1 MVASISHIPQKLK
14 VYVQYLNYV
23 MYLIQILC
31 FISVPLKSRQIN
43 INQTI
48 PEKGKN

>member
-1 MVASISHIPQKLK
+1 MRLANQDWDLYLMEGITSVKRLK
-14 VYVQYLNYV
+14 YDNSFD
-23 MYLIQILC
+23 